1 VSKKLPRT
9 MEFQAGIK
17 WRNSKFGEVFVG
29 EEKQSRGL
37 VNPAPVFGGY
47 EGTYSAE
54 DMLLAALASC
64 QLSSFLFFVDA
75 NGINLISYENNV
87 TGILTKGQDGFSY
100 THFKIDINVVVASGH
115 TEKAEKAIELSKRFC
130 IISNSLKGEEEYNI
144 NISES

>member
-1 VSKKLPRT
+1 

-17 WRNSKFGEVFVG
+17 WRSNRFGEVFVG

-37 VNPAPVFGGY
+37 VNPPPVFGGF

-54 DMLLAALASC
+54 DMILASLASC
-64 QLSSFLFFVDA
+64 QMSSFLFFVDA

-87 TGILTKGQDGFSY
+87 TGTLTKGKDGFSY
-100 THFKIDINVVVASGH
+100 THFRIDVNVVVGSGH
-115 TEKAEKAIELSKRFC
+115 TEKAEEAIELAKRFC
-130 IISNSLKGEEEYNI
+130 IISNSLKGEEEYNT

>member
-1 VSKKLPRT
+1 

-17 WRNSKFGEVFVG
+17 WRNGRFGEVFVG

-37 VNPAPVFGGY
+37 VNPPPVFGGF

-64 QLSSFLFFVDA
+64 QMTSFLFFVDA

-87 TGILTKGQDGFSY
+87 TGTLTKGKGGFSY
-100 THFKIDINVVVASGH
+100 THFKIDVDVVVASGH
-115 TEKAEKAIELSKRFC
+115 AEKAEEAIELSKRFC
-130 IISNSLKGEEEYNI
+130 IVSNSLKGEEEYNI

>member
-1 VSKKLPRT
+1 MTKQQPKT

-17 WRNSKFGEVFVG
+17 WRIGKFGEVFVG

-37 VNPAPVFGGY
+37 VNPPLVFGGF

-54 DMLLAALASC
+54 DMLLASLASC
-64 QLSSFLFFVDA
+64 QLSSFLFFADA

-87 TGILTKGQDGFSY
+87 TGTLTKGKDGFSY

-115 TEKAEKAIELSKRFC
+115 TEKAEEAIELSKRFC
-130 IISNSLKGEEEYNI
+130 IVSNSLKGEEEYII
-144 NISES
+144 NVSES